1 MLTLKERAKEFA
13 QNFEVVSRDI
23 DCGDCDTC
31 TKCKEYKRFVVIA
44 TKQREIDIE
53 RAICYLQSRSEY
65 SPSDSFI
72 KNKLRKILCL

>member
-53 RAICYLQSRSEY
+53 RAICYLQSRSEE
-65 SPSDSFI
+65 SFSDSFI
-72 KNKLRKILCL
+72 EGFKTFMKE

>member
-1 MLTLKERAKEFA
+1 MNTLKERAKEFA

-31 TKCKEYKRFVVIA
+31 TKCKDYKRFVVIA

-53 RAICYLQSRSEY
+53 RAICYLKSRSEY
-65 SPSDSFI
+65 SFSDSFI
-72 KNKLRKILCL
+72 EGFKTFMKE

>member
-13 QNFEVVSRDI
+13 QNFNVVSRDM
-23 DCGDCDTC
+23 DCGSCYTC
-31 TKCKEYKRFVVIA
+31 TKCEEYKRFVRIV

-65 SPSDSFI
+65 SFSDSFI
-72 KNKLRKILCL
+72 EGFKTFMKE

>member
-1 MLTLKERAKEFA
+1 MTTLKGRAKEFA

-31 TKCKEYKRFVVIA
+31 TKCKDYKRFVVIA
-44 TKQREIDIE
+44 TKQREIDID

-65 SPSDSFI
+65 SFDDSFI
-72 KNKLRKILCL
+72 DSFKTFMKE

>member
-1 MLTLKERAKEFA
+1 MSTLKERAKEFA

-31 TKCKEYKRFVVIA
+31 TKCKDYKRFVVIA

-65 SPSDSFI
+65 SFSDSFI
-72 KNKLRKILCL
+72 EGFKTFMKE

>member
-65 SPSDSFI
+65 SFSDSFI
-72 KNKLRKILCL
+72 EGVKTFMKE

>member
-1 MLTLKERAKEFA
+1 MTTLKERAKEFA

-31 TKCKEYKRFVVIA
+31 TKCKDYKRFVVIA

-53 RAICYLQSRSEY
+53 RAIRYLQSRSEY
-65 SPSDSFI
+65 LFDDSFI
-72 KNKLRKILCL
+72 EGFKTFMKE

>member
-1 MLTLKERAKEFA
+1 MSTLKERAKEFA

-31 TKCKEYKRFVVIA
+31 TKCKEYKRFVAIA

-53 RAICYLQSRSEY
+53 KAICYLQSRSEY
-65 SPSDSFI
+65 SFSDSFI
-72 KNKLRKILCL
+72 DSFKAFMKE